1 MDDWLHPGGTP
12 QPQGWVIPESLRT
25 RVSEPVVGAL
35 DEAPPADQLP
45 DYSQPASYAAST
57 HAPPYPDGGHAGPPQ
72 QGVPG
77 YRPPQPY
84 GPPAGFG
91 PPTAPGYP
99 GQGSYLPGGPGLPPW
114 LAAQPA
120 RRHSRAKLVVAIAGS
135 LVLCLLVLAVVLG
148 ALQRAGSDGLGAS
161 GNHRLALPDRTGGYV
176 RINTQ
181 VASDLGKTLSDQVKT
196 AGGMLWSKPMVGI
209 YGSASTG
216 SPSMVF
222 IGGDG
227 ASNPK
232 LRSQLGAAPLNVA
245 IDGFMAGAQV
255 SQTTD
260 YPPGKFGGL
269 LRCGTLNGN
278 EAACVWVD
286 HSTLG
291 TLIMLQ
297 PRSLDAAASTA
308 LDFRNATEH

>member
-1 MDDWLHPGGTP
+1 MDDWLHPGGNP

-35 DEAPPADQLP
+35 DEQPPADQLP

-57 HAPPYPDGGHAGPPQ
+57 HAPPYPDGDQTGPTQ
-72 QGVPG
+72 QTVPG
-77 YRPPQPY
+77 YRPTQPY
-84 GPPAGFG
+84 GPPAGLG
-91 PPTAPGYP
+91 APTTPGYP
-99 GQGSYLPGGPGLPPW
+99 GGYLPGGPGLPPW
-114 LAAQPA
+114 LAAHPV

-135 LVLCLLVLAVVLG
+135 LVLSLLVLAVVLG

-161 GNHRLALPDRTGGYV
+161 GNHRLTLPDRAGDYV

-181 VASDLGKTLSDQVKT
+181 VALDLGKTMSDQVKT
-196 AGGMLWSKPMVGI
+196 AGGMLWSKPVVGI

-216 SPSMVF
+216 DPGLVF
-222 IGGDG
+222 LGGDG

-232 LRSQLGAAPLNVA
+232 LRTQLGAAPLNVA

-255 SQTTD
+255 SQSID
-260 YPPGKFGGL
+260 FPPGKFGGL
-269 LRCGTLNGN
+269 LRCGTFNET
-278 EAACVWVD
+278 EAACAWVD

-291 TLIMLQ
+291 TLELLH
-297 PRSLDAAASTA
+297 PPSLAAAASIA
-308 LDFRNATEH
+308 LNFRNATEH